1 MFLLLLKFGGIHMMN
16 LYDSS
21 LFFDEM
27 FDGNQPKPHYRSFHH
42 KLSIFSQEQLEEKYR
57 QAQASFLRQGIT
69 FTVYGAQDGTERTM
83 PFDCV
88 PIIIPQ
94 TQWAIIE
101 EGVKQRVEALN
112 LFLQDVYAEQKIIR
126 DGYIP
131 RQLVEKNPYFSPI
144 MLGLKVPIANHIFL
158 AGIDLIRDEKGD
170 YFVLEDNLRNP
181 SGISY
186 VFENRDVMKEVYPEF
201 FSKHT
206 ILSLD
211 KQMANMKKALLAH
224 RPSTMEEGREPKAV
238 LLTAGMYNSAYY
250 DHLFLAQ
257 HLSIQL
263 VEGRDLV
270 VQDLKVYMK
279 TIYGLQ
285 QIDIIYRRI
294 DDDFLDPV
302 AFREDSLLGVP
313 HLMAVYQAGNVAIL
327 NAVGNGVAD
336 DKAMYAYVPEMIRY
350 YLQEEPILPNVKT
363 YHLEDEQQRAWVL
376 EHIQELVIKN
386 VSASGGYDMLIGP
399 HASEDEIT
407 LFKDKIMMHP
417 CQYIAQPTIKLSRAP
432 SFQNGRFYPCHVD
445 LRVYAMKGEDC
456 YVLPGGLSRVAL
468 QEGSLVVNSSQGGG
482 AKDTWIL
489 KEELKHAESSS
500 RRVIL
505 DGTV

>member
-1 MFLLLLKFGGIHMMN
+1 MKK

-27 FDGNQPKPHYRSFHH
+27 FDGNKPKPHYRSFHH
-42 KLSIFSQEQLEEKYR
+42 KLSLFSQEQLEEKYR
-57 QAQASFLRQGIT
+57 QAQASFLRQGVT
-69 FTVYGAQDGTERTM
+69 FTVYGTQDGTERTM

-94 TQWAIIE
+94 RQWSHIE
-101 EGVKQRVEALN
+101 AGVKQRVEALN
-112 LFLQDVYAEQKIIR
+112 LFIQDVYGQQNILR
-126 DGYIP
+126 DGLIP
-131 RQLVEKNPYFSPI
+131 RQLVENNPYFTS
-144 MLGLKVPIANHIFL
+144 MMRGLQVPIKNYIFL
-158 AGIDLIRDEKGD
+158 AGIDLIRDEKGR
-170 YFVLEDNLRNP
+170 YHVLEDNLRNP

-206 ILSLD
+206 IRQLD
-211 KQMANMKKALLAH
+211 KQMSYMKKALLAH
-224 RPSTMEEGREPKAV
+224 RPPSMQADREPKAV
-238 LLTAGMYNSAYY
+238 LLTAGIYNSAYY
-250 DHLFLAQ
+250 DHVFLAQ
-257 HLSIQL
+257 HLNIKL

-285 QIDIIYRRI
+285 QVDIIYRRI
-294 DDDFLDPV
+294 DDDFLDPAV
-302 AFREDSLLGVP
+302 FREDSLLGVP
-313 HLMAVYQAGNVAIL
+313 HLMAAYQAGHVAIL

-336 DKAMYAYVPEMIRY
+336 DKAMYAYVPDMIRY
-350 YLQEEPILPNVKT
+350 YLKEEPILPNVKT
-363 YHLEDEQQRAWVL
+363 YHLGDDKQREWVL
-376 EHIQELVIKN
+376 KHMQELVIKN

-399 HASEDEIT
+399 HASEEEIT
-407 LFKDKIMMHP
+407 LFKQKICKNP
-417 CQYIAQPTIKLSRAP
+417 LQYIAQPTIKLSRAP
-432 SFQNGRFYPCHVD
+432 AFQNGRFYPCHVD
-445 LRVYAMKGEDC
+445 LRVYVMKGEDC

-468 QEGSLVVNSSQGGG
+468 EEGSLVVNSSQGGG

-489 KEELKHAESSS
+489 KEELQHAKSSS
-500 RRVIL
+500 RRVVL

>member
-1 MFLLLLKFGGIHMMN
+1 MMKK

-27 FDGNQPKPHYRSFHH
+27 FDGNKPKPHYRSFHH
-42 KLSIFSQEQLEEKYR
+42 KLSLFSQEQLEEKYR

-69 FTVYGAQDGTERTM
+69 FTVYGTQDGTERTM

-94 TQWAIIE
+94 RQWTHIE
-101 EGVKQRVEALN
+101 AGVKQRVEALN
-112 LFLQDVYAEQKIIR
+112 LFLQDVYGQQNILR
-126 DGYIP
+126 DGLIP
-131 RQLVEKNPYFSPI
+131 RQLVENNPYFTQ
-144 MLGLKVPIANHIFL
+144 MMTGLQVPIKNHIFL
-158 AGIDLIRDEKGD
+158 AGIDLIRDEKGL
-170 YFVLEDNLRNP
+170 YHVLEDNLRNP

-206 ILSLD
+206 ILPLD
-211 KQMANMKKALLAH
+211 KQMCYMKKALLAH
-224 RPSTMEEGREPKAV
+224 RPPSMQADREPKAV
-238 LLTAGMYNSAYY
+238 LLTAGIYNSAYY
-250 DHLFLAQ
+250 DHVFLAQ
-257 HLSIQL
+257 HLNIKL

-285 QIDIIYRRI
+285 QVDIIYRRI
-294 DDDFLDPV
+294 DDDFLDPAV
-302 AFREDSLLGVP
+302 FREDSLLGVP
-313 HLMAVYQAGNVAIL
+313 HLMAAYQAGHVAIL

-336 DKAMYAYVPEMIRY
+336 DKAMYAYVPDMIRY

-363 YHLEDEQQRAWVL
+363 YHLGDDKQREWVL
-376 EHIQELVIKN
+376 KHMQELVIKN

-399 HASEDEIT
+399 HASEEEIA
-407 LFKDKIMMHP
+407 LFKQKICKNP
-417 CQYIAQPTIKLSRAP
+417 LQYIAQPTIKLSRAP
-432 SFQNGRFYPCHVD
+432 AFQNGRFYPCHVD
-445 LRVYAMKGEDC
+445 LRVYVMKGEDC

-468 QEGSLVVNSSQGGG
+468 EEGSLVVNSSQGGG

-489 KEELKHAESSS
+489 KEELQHAKSSS
-500 RRVIL
+500 RRVVL
-505 DGTV
+505 DGSV

>member
-1 MFLLLLKFGGIHMMN
+1 MKK

-27 FDGNQPKPHYRSFHH
+27 FDGNKPKPHYRSFHH
-42 KLSIFSQEQLEEKYR
+42 KLSLFSLEQLEEKYR

-69 FTVYGAQDGTERTM
+69 FTVYGTQDGTERTM

-94 TQWAIIE
+94 RQWTHIE
-101 EGVKQRVEALN
+101 AGVKQRVEALN
-112 LFLQDVYAEQKIIR
+112 LFLQDVYGQQNILR
-126 DGYIP
+126 DGLIP
-131 RQLVEKNPYFSPI
+131 RQLVENNPYFKQ
-144 MLGLKVPIANHIFL
+144 MMTGLQVPIKNHIFL
-158 AGIDLIRDEKGD
+158 AGIDLIRDEKGL
-170 YFVLEDNLRNP
+170 YHVLEDNLRNP

-206 ILSLD
+206 ILPLD
-211 KQMANMKKALLAH
+211 KQMCYMKKALLAH
-224 RPSTMEEGREPKAV
+224 RPPSMQADREPKAV
-238 LLTAGMYNSAYY
+238 LLTAGIYNSAYY
-250 DHLFLAQ
+250 DHVFLAQ
-257 HLSIQL
+257 HLNIKL

-285 QIDIIYRRI
+285 QVDIIYRRI
-294 DDDFLDPV
+294 DDDFLDPAV
-302 AFREDSLLGVP
+302 FREDSLLGVP
-313 HLMAVYQAGNVAIL
+313 HLMAAYQAGHVAIL

-336 DKAMYAYVPEMIRY
+336 DKAMYAYVPDMIRY

-363 YHLEDEQQRAWVL
+363 YHLGDDKQREWVL
-376 EHIQELVIKN
+376 KHMQELVIKN

-399 HASEDEIT
+399 HASEEEIA
-407 LFKDKIMMHP
+407 LFKQKICKNP
-417 CQYIAQPTIKLSRAP
+417 LQYIAQPTIKLSRAP
-432 SFQNGRFYPCHVD
+432 AFQNGRFYPCHVD
-445 LRVYAMKGEDC
+445 LRVYVMKGEDC

-468 QEGSLVVNSSQGGG
+468 EEGSLVVNSSQGGG

-489 KEELKHAESSS
+489 KEELQHAKSSS
-500 RRVIL
+500 RRVVL
-505 DGTV
+505 DGSV